1 MAQQL
6 ISKLTK
12 DFNNKL
18 KLSSNEKPNYY
29 AKIFE
34 QTLWLP
40 KLMGTKLSSNEP
52 VKSPVEKTSLIQE
65 TAPEIKI
72 EASTNME
79 NTTQQSQ
86 KVEIPEVRPVVKIEV
101 EKKPASSTV
110 KINKSFNNFIS
121 QFNENWKVETIPGYK
136 DYQGEI
142 DIIFF
147 GLDEIEESEL
157 PDFLPLSMIEST
169 QDIMGRMIKAMNIT
183 SGRFIRIPYIKKN
196 AKEFIFSCC
205 AHFRPRLL
213 VPLGASAT
221 KLCLDKQVRLANV
234 HGIFHSIQIEVDGK
248 TQVIETMPLFH
259 PKLLEVNESMKK
271 TAWAD
276 MQKAIKFL
284 TS

>member
-18 KLSSNEKPNYY
+18 KISSNEKPNYY

-34 QTLWLP
+34 NTLWFP
-40 KLMGTKLSSNEP
+40 KLVGRTLSSNEASNKP
-52 VKSPVEKTSLIQE
+52 ILTKKESFEVNVPEIAAKPQE
-65 TAPEIKI
+65 TKI
-72 EASTNME
+72 EVPIEDNPA
-79 NTTQQSQ
+79 
-86 KVEIPEVRPVVKIEV
+86 PVKIEV
-101 EKKPASSTV
+101 EKKASSSLV
-110 KINKSFNNFIS
+110 KVDTSFTNLI
-121 QFNENWKVETIPGYK
+121 QKYNENWKLETIPGYQ

-147 GLDEIEESEL
+147 GLDEIEESEF
-157 PDFLPLSMIEST
+157 PDFLPLSMIESD
-169 QDIMGRMIKAMNIT
+169 QDIMGRMIKAMKIS
-183 SGRFIRIPYIKKN
+183 SGRFIRVPFIKKD

-205 AHFRPRLL
+205 AHFKPSLL
-213 VPLGASAT
+213 VPLGAAAT

-234 HGIFHSIQIEVDGK
+234 HGVFHSIQTEVDGK